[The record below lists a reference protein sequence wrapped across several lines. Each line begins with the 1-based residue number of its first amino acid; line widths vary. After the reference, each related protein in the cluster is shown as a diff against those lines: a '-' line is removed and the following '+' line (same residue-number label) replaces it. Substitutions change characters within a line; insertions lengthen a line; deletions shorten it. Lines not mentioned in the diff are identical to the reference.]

1 MLKSILKE
9 RVTLGGI
16 VSVLMFIALFPSWID
31 VTSRNAFELANDAV
45 PMRSFIMWVII
56 ILTIAGVAISV
67 LVADKQKKSR
77 LLGILSVLI
86 LVVMIIAYFIVIRE
100 YAIQTKIGWKLMLLF
115 NVIQIA
121 LSVKDNFDA
130 VKKIASDVTKDM

>member
-56 ILTIAGVAISV
+56 
-67 LVADKQKKSR
+67 KQKKSR